1 MSRRAWLLMGLLA
14 ALWGASYMFIEVN
27 LDDGMSPVFLV
38 FARLALGALV
48 LVPLALREGALGEIG
63 RYGRA
68 IAFVAVVQVAVPFLL
83 IALGQRHIASS
94 LTGILIA
101 SSPIFT
107 ALIAARYDAEERPYG
122 IAIAGVAVGIVGVAL
137 LFGVDLSGD
146 SQALAGGLMVV
157 LAALGYAVGALYLKH
172 GLRGMPPIGI
182 AASTVT
188 FAALLMAPFAAF
200 AMPGHGP
207 SAHALAAL
215 LALGAGSSGIGF
227 WIFYTLV
234 RDVGPGRASLVAYIA
249 PGFSVVYGATVLDE
263 TITAGAIAGLV
274 LILTGSWI
282 AAEGRLPGRARA
294 TAVAP
299 LEPPPAGAR
308 EVP

>member
-1 MSRRAWLLMGLLA
+1 MNRRSWLLMGLLA
-14 ALWGASYMFIEVN
+14 ALWGASYMFIKVN

-48 LVPLALREGALGEIG
+48 LVPLALREGALAEVR
-63 RYGRA
+63 RYRWA
-68 IAFVAVVQVAVPFLL
+68 ILFVAVVQVAVPFLL
-83 IALGQRHIASS
+83 IALGQRHVASS

-122 IAIAGVAVGIVGVAL
+122 IAIAGIFVGIVGVAL

-146 SQALAGGLMVV
+146 SQALAGGLMIV

-172 GLRGMPPIGI
+172 GLRGMAPIGI
-182 AASTVT
+182 AASTITV
-188 FAALLMAPFAAF
+188 AALLMAPFAPF
-200 AMPGHGP
+200 ALPDHGP
-207 SAHALAAL
+207 SPEALAAL
-215 LALGAGSSGIGF
+215 LALGAGSSGVGF

-234 RDVGPGRASLVAYIA
+234 QGVGPGRASLVAYIA
-249 PGFSVVYGATVLDE
+249 PGFSVIYGATLLDE
-263 TITAGAIAGLV
+263 AITAGAIFGLV
-274 LILTGSWI
+274 LILAGSWI

-294 TAVAP
+294 TPVAP
-299 LEPPPAGAR
+299 LEPPPAR
-308 EVP
+308 EVV

>member
-1 MSRRAWLLMGLLA
+1 MGLLA

-27 LDDGMSPVFLV
+27 LEDGMSPVFLV
-38 FARLALGALV
+38 FARLTLGAVV
-48 LVPLALREGALGEIG
+48 LVPLALREGALGG
-63 RYGRA
+63 LRRYWRA
-68 IAFVAVVQVAVPFLL
+68 VLFVAVVQVALPFLL

-122 IAIAGVAVGIVGVAL
+122 IAIAGVVIGIVGVAL

-146 SQALAGGLMVV
+146 SKALAGGLMVV

-182 AASTVT
+182 AASTV
-188 FAALLMAPFAAF
+188 ALSATLMAPFAPF
-200 AMPGHGP
+200 AAPEHGP
-207 SAHALAAL
+207 SAEALAAL
-215 LALGAGSSGIGF
+215 IALGAGSSGVGF

-249 PGFSVVYGATVLDE
+249 PGFSVLYGATLLDE
-263 TITAGAIAGLV
+263 TITAAAIIGLV
-274 LILTGSWI
+274 LILVGSWI

-294 TAVAP
+294 TPVAP
-299 LEPPPAGAR
+299 LEPPPAR
-308 EVP
+308 EVA

>member
-1 MSRRAWLLMGLLA
+1 MNRRSWVLMGLLA
-14 ALWGASYMFIEVN
+14 ALWGASYLFIEVN

-48 LVPLALREGALGEIG
+48 LVPLALREGALAGIG
-63 RYGRA
+63 RYWKA
-68 IAFVAVVQVAVPFLL
+68 VLFVAVVQVVAPFVL
-83 IALGQRHIASS
+83 IAFGQRHVASS

-122 IAIAGVAVGIVGVAL
+122 IAIAGVFVGIVGVAL

-146 SQALAGGLMVV
+146 ATALAGGLMIV

-172 GLRGMPPIGI
+172 GLRGVPPIGI
-182 AASTVT
+182 AASTIT
-188 FAALLMAPFAAF
+188 LGALLMLPAAPFAIPA
-200 AMPGHGP
+200 HGP
-207 SAHALAAL
+207 GIEALAAL

-249 PGFSVVYGATVLDE
+249 PGFAVVYGATLLDE
-263 TITAGAIAGLV
+263 AITAAMILGLA
-274 LILTGSWI
+274 LILLGSYI
-282 AAEGRLPGRARA
+282 AAESRLPGRPRA
-294 TAVAP
+294 TPVAP
-299 LEPPPAGAR
+299 LEPPAAR
-308 EVP
+308 EPA